1 MTAMQPKSNAAEV
14 RLDRIAK
21 RYGSVTAVKPLD
33 LVIPPGSLVTLLGPS
48 GCGKTTLLRMIAGLE
63 RVSEGRLSIGGKDVT
78 DLSAGERNVSM
89 VFQSYALFPHMNVL
103 DNVAYGLVSGG
114 MAKREAHL
122 KAEEALASVGLKGF
136 GPRLPSEM
144 SGGQQQRV
152 AVARAL
158 VLKPDVLLFDEP
170 LSNLDAR
177 LRRSMREEIRALQQ
191 ALGVTVVYVTHDQ
204 SEALAVSDLIVV
216 MRAAEIAQAG
226 TPRQL
231 YEEPDNVFVATF
243 MGEANHVMGML
254 AATSAQNGLV
264 TLDSYQITLP
274 HRDLPS
280 GPVDIVIRPEA
291 IHLVDATSKGCLSAK
306 VRTATYMGAHAE
318 YNLDTPVGSLFVIAP
333 EASNLRKV
341 GEAVGVTLADRG
353 VFAVKP
359 SP

>member
-1 MTAMQPKSNAAEV
+1 MTSSSNAADV
-14 RLDRIAK
+14 RLEKITK
-21 RYGSVTAVKPLD
+21 RYGKVVAVKPLD
-33 LVIPPGSLVTLLGPS
+33 LVIPAGTLVTLLGPS

-63 RVSEGRLSIGGKDVT
+63 RSTEGKLSIGGTDVT
-78 DLSAGERNVSM
+78 YLSAGERNVSM

-114 MAKREAHL
+114 TKKAEAHR
-122 KAEEALASVGLKGF
+122 KAEEALTTVGLAGF
-136 GPRLPSEM
+136 GQRLPSEM

-204 SEALAVSDLIVV
+204 AEALAVSDMIVV
-216 MRAAEIAQAG
+216 MRNAEIAQAG

-243 MGEANHVMGML
+243 MGEANHVKGTL
-254 AATSAQNGLV
+254 HATSDKTGIVA
-264 TLDSYQITLP
+264 LDTFQITLP
-274 HRDLPS
+274 HRSLPS
-280 GPVDIVIRPEA
+280 GPVDVVIRPEA
-291 IHLVDATSKGCLSAK
+291 VRLVDVDTQGCLMAT

-318 YNLDTPVGSLFVIAP
+318 YNLDTSVGSLFVIAP
-333 EASNLRKV
+333 EANALRHV
-341 GEAVGVTLADRG
+341 GHPVGVMLADRG

-359 SP
+359 

>member
-1 MTAMQPKSNAAEV
+1 MTFLPNPNAAEV
-14 RLDRIAK
+14 RLEKITK
-21 RYGSVTAVKPLD
+21 RYGKVTAVKPLD
-33 LVIPPGSLVTLLGPS
+33 LVIPAGSLVTLLGPS

-63 RVSEGRLSIGGKDVT
+63 RSTEGRLLIGGKDVT

-89 VFQSYALFPHMNVL
+89 VFQSYALFPHMSVL

-114 MAKREAHL
+114 MTKREAHA
-122 KAEEALASVGLKGF
+122 KAEEALVSVGLKGF

-177 LRRSMREEIRALQQ
+177 LRRSMREEIRALQKS
-191 ALGVTVVYVTHDQ
+191 LGVTVVYVTHDQ

-216 MRAAEIAQAG
+216 MRAAEIAQMG

-243 MGEANHVMGML
+243 MGEANHVKG
-254 AATSAQNGLV
+254 
-264 TLDSYQITLP
+264 TLEAETTETGTIILDTFKAKLK
-274 HRDLPS
+274 HRNLPS
-280 GPVDIVIRPEA
+280 GTVDVVIRPES
-291 IHLVDATSKGCLSAK
+291 IRLVDVATEGCLTAK
-306 VRTATYMGAHAE
+306 IRTATYMGAHAE
-318 YNLDTPVGSLFVIAP
+318 YNLETPVGPLFVIAP
-333 EASNLRKV
+333 EANLLRNI
-341 GEAVGVTLADRG
+341 GDAVGVLLTERG

-359 SP
+359 